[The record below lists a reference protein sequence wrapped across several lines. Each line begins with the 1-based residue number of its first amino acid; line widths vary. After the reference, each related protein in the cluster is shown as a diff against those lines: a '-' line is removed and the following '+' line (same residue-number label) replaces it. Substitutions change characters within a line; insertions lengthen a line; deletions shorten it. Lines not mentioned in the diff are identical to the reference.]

1 MILKDVAGVIYSSK
15 TVDRKKNHNF
25 LFHRNQQIGGAIK
38 RELVNVLRRGPI
50 TYFSINFSQHE
61 SFYDFYNENVVNNF
75 LNSVKD
81 VFVLAY
87 FELKNYQRTET
98 VDLENTKVWLTDVF
112 TGRFLNDF
120 IENSIEKEILKRVT
134 INGST
139 GSSWLFQRFNK
150 LQLIVTDK
158 N

>member
-1 MILKDVAGVIYSSK
+1 M
-15 TVDRKKNHNF
+15 TEKKKHNF

-98 VDLENTKVWLTDVF
+98 VDLENTKVWLTHVF
-112 TGRFLNDF
+112 TN
-120 IENSIEKEILKRVT
+120 
-134 INGST
+134 
-139 GSSWLFQRFNK
+139 QRFVIRQNPSLFSLISFRFTLETSSNYNK
-150 LQLIVTDK
+150 LFLSKCFT
-158 N
+158 